1 MAMSTANAD
10 AILNALLRN
19 VSFAGPAALFLSIH
33 SSDPGATG
41 ASEFTNYTGTRPS
54 VAFSA
59 AASGT
64 ITSSNQQDY
73 TSMGATTI
81 THYGLWSAAS
91 GGTFQFGRPLDIQRT
106 TDATGQTLRFLTSGI
121 TIPLAS

>member
-1 MAMSTANAD
+1 MALSTANAD

-33 SSDPGATG
+33 TSDPGTTG

-54 VAFSA
+54 ISFSA
-59 AASGT
+59 SANGT

-73 TSMGATTI
+73 LAMGATTI
-81 THYGLWSAAS
+81 TYYGLWSATA
-91 GGTFQFGRPLDIQRT
+91 GGTFQFGRPLDIARS
-106 TDATGQTLRFLTSGI
+106 TDATGQTLRFLTGGV
-121 TIPLAS
+121 TIPLSS